1 MPDLSATDLRPF
13 IPARDFALSKRFY
26 AALGWET
33 RDVADGMAL
42 VTLGPEQHFYIQ
54 DYYLKDVA
62 ENAMLHVSVNDAHA
76 WFLHVSSALG
86 GDRFPGARVQPP
98 APQSYG
104 ALVVFVHDPS
114 GVLLHLCQWMPAA
127 H

>member
-1 MPDLSATDLRPF
+1 MPAPSATDLRPF

-26 AALGWET
+26 AALGWDT

-62 ENAMLHVSVNDAHA
+62 ENAMLHVTVDDAHA
-76 WFLHVSSALG
+76 WYRHVSSAL
-86 GDRFPGARVQPP
+86 DADAFPGARVQPP
-98 APQSYG
+98 TPQSYG

-114 GVLLHLCQWMPAA
+114 GVLLHLCQWVPGAP
-127 H
+127 